1 MTRATLRYDQSSPTK
16 VRQVLDLV
24 RGLDVAEAREI
35 LRFSQR
41 GASEEVAKLLDSAI
55 ANAEHNDHIA
65 SDELFVSAAWANEG
79 PTAKRFRPRARGRGT
94 RIRKRTS
101 HITIEVSRYSD
112 DELRARSER
121 ESAAGTGAAAE
132 RRRRLSRGRRVA
144 ASTAA
149 EAHDHDHDDEVA
161 DELEATTEA
170 MAEAAGVEGTPT
182 HGDGDADETEALAQA
197 AGVSDTDTEATD
209 DTEGDDAEEE
219 TK

>member
-55 ANAEHNDHIA
+55 ANAEHNDHVS
-65 SDELFVSAAWANEG
+65 SDELFVHAAWADEG

-112 DELRARSER
+112 EELQARSDREAAAGPAAAGGKPRCRVRSRRARS
-121 ESAAGTGAAAE
+121 
-132 RRRRLSRGRRVA
+132 
-144 ASTAA
+144 ST
-149 EAHDHDHDDEVA
+149 
-161 DELEATTEA
+161 TTC
-170 MAEAAGVEGTPT
+170 
-182 HGDGDADETEALAQA
+182 
-197 AGVSDTDTEATD
+197 
-209 DTEGDDAEEE
+209 
-219 TK
+219 